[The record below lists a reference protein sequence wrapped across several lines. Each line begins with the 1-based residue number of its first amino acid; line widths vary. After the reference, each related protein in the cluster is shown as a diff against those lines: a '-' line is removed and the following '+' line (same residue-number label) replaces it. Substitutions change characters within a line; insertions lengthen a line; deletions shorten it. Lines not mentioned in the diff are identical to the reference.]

1 MYDEDDLLPIAAI
14 QHLAFCPRQWGLMYL
29 EGQWAEN
36 RLTAQGGL
44 LHERVHED
52 GGETKAGV
60 HLARGLRLRSLSLGL
75 TGQADL
81 VEFHPAAPAAPE
93 EPGTATVP
101 GLAGRW
107 RVFPVEYKRG
117 RPKPGICDQAQLC
130 AQALCLEET
139 LGCAIERGALFY
151 FGSRHRTPV
160 EFSPPLR
167 QATLELAARLHAL
180 TAQARTPPPAPGPYC
195 KSCSLADLCLP
206 KTSGRVGAARRH
218 LEAAIAAAL
227 EDEAHA

>member
-1 MYDEDDLLPIAAI
+1 MYHEDDLLPIAAL

-44 LHERVHED
+44 LHEKVHEP
-52 GGETKAGV
+52 GGETKGGV
-60 HLARGLRLRSLSLGL
+60 HLARGLRLRCLRLGL

-81 VEFHPAAPAAPE
+81 VEFNPAAPD
-93 EPGTATVP
+93 EPGTVQVP
-101 GLAGRW
+101 GLAGCW

-117 RPKPGICDQAQLC
+117 RPKSGLCDQVQLC

-139 LGCAIERGALFY
+139 LGCAIGQGALFY

-160 EFSPPLR
+160 DFTPELR
-167 QATLELAARLHAL
+167 RATEALAARLHEL
-180 TAQARTPPPAPGPYC
+180 TIKGLTPAPTPGSYC
-195 KSCSLADLCLP
+195 KSCSLVDVCLP
-206 KTSGRVGAARRH
+206 KVGTRPGAARRY
-218 LEAAIAAAL
+218 LENGLAAAL
-227 EDEAHA
+227 EDDKHA